1 MTEHSQTNYN
11 LSMESKK
18 PENARW
24 KARFQKYAEVFTL
37 EMAHVAFIFWVVVLF
52 VYSIL
57 SIVRAVF
64 FQK

>member
-1 MTEHSQTNYN
+1 
-11 LSMESKK
+11 MESKK